1 MKDIQIPYLKLFLI
15 VIVLNISLILIAK
28 LSCNDSLSP
37 RLKRW
42 KNIIITHENEP
53 NIKILIVTILLAF
66 ILSHVS
72 VRTDPTIP
80 KLHDWLGKFGDN
92 LV

>member
-37 RLKRW
+37 RLRRW
-42 KNIIITHENEP
+42 RNIIITHENDP
-53 NIKILIVTILLAF
+53 NILILIVTILIAF

-72 VRTDPTIP
+72 VRTDTTIP
-80 KLHDWLGKFGDN
+80 KLHDWFGKFGDN